1 MTSNEKTV
9 TENAVTE
16 NTAKK
21 GTPIGIKI
29 AGYIFAF
36 VLSVCIVILATS
48 IIVRSMLSTDALLS
62 CIPTYYYSS
71 LKADVQS
78 QCEDYTLP
86 TGIDPS
92 VLSDVFS
99 EEQVKKDV
107 IFCITNAAPGSAKL
121 DTSEME
127 AHILSNVEDFFVGQG
142 VEVDEAVSG
151 DLDAYA
157 KEISDIYKRSV
168 KLPGIDYITRI
179 RTKFGQIMIYILIVT
194 LLLGLACAILCL
206 KLIPSIKRG
215 FRYVTEAI
223 GGAGL
228 MMIALPLI
236 MLIDRFYEHLNI
248 RPDYFADTIASYVRN
263 GLIKFILTGVVMLVI
278 YIVCS
283 IVLFLK
289 KK

>member
-9 TENAVTE
+9 TEN
-16 NTAKK
+16 NAKK

-36 VLSVCIVILATS
+36 VLSVCIVIFASSL
-48 IIVRSMLSTDALLS
+48 IVRSALSTNALLS
-62 CIPTYYYSS
+62 CVPSYYYSS
-71 LKADVQS
+71 LKDDILI

-92 VLSDVFS
+92 VLSDVFT
-99 EEQVKKDV
+99 EEQVKNDV
-107 IFCITNAAPGSAKL
+107 IFSITNSDPGSTTL
-121 DTSEME
+121 DTSELE
-127 AHILSNVEDFFVGQG
+127 AHILSNVEKFFAEQD
-142 VEVDEAVSG
+142 VEIDESALG
-151 DLDAYA
+151 NLDDYA

-194 LLLGLACAILCL
+194 LLLGMACAILCL

-236 MLIDRFYEHLNI
+236 MLINRFYEHLNI

>member
-9 TENAVTE
+9 TEN
-16 NTAKK
+16 NAKK

-36 VLSVCIVILATS
+36 VLSVCIVIFASSL
-48 IIVRSMLSTDALLS
+48 IVRSALSTKALLS
-62 CIPTYYYSS
+62 CVPPYYYSS
-71 LKADVQS
+71 LKDDILI

-86 TGIDPS
+86 TGIDSS
-92 VLSDVFS
+92 VLSDVFT
-99 EEQVKKDV
+99 EEQVKNDV
-107 IFCITNAAPGSAKL
+107 IFSITNSNPGSTTL
-121 DTSEME
+121 VTSELE
-127 AHILSNVEDFFVGQG
+127 AHILSNVEKFFAEQD
-142 VEVDEAVSG
+142 VEIDESALG
-151 DLDAYA
+151 NLDDYA

-228 MMIALPLI
+228 MMIALPLF
-236 MLIDRFYEHLNI
+236 MLINRFYEHLNI